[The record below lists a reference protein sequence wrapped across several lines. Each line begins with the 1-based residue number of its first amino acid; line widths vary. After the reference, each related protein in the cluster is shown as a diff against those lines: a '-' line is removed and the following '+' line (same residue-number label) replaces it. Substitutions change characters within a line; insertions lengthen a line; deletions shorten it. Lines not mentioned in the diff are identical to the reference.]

1 MKIISDCNEDAV
13 LMKTLHTF
21 ERCDVFAHT
30 VQSSGD
36 TGTQTLSLSVK
47 LNYSGTHGAVRQ
59 CLPSVSEPSSSCAPS
74 GTLSAPGHSN
84 YTGTLQI
91 KTTWQYGCYRDTC
104 FFSLKLLYFKLKLN
118 NKAASFTGVF
128 TLPLVSPCAC
138 SSMSPFSI
146 DSIRRP
152 RRSESPDSKK
162 RRIHRC
168 DFDGCNKVYTKSSHL
183 KAHRRTHTGQWISWG
198 EMFPRYVT
206 FTLE

>member
-21 ERCDVFAHT
+21 ERCDVFAHA

-91 KTTWQYGCYRDTC
+91 KTTWQYGCYRDTWFVLWNC
-104 FFSLKLLYFKLKLN
+104 FISNSNSIIKWILSQRFSHCLLSPHVL
-118 NKAASFTGVF
+118 AAPCRPSVSTAYVARGGPSRQIPKRGESTDV
-128 TLPLVSPCAC
+128 TLMAA
-138 SSMSPFSI
+138 
-146 DSIRRP
+146 IRCTP
-152 RRSESPDSKK
+152 RAP
-162 RRIHRC
+162 I
-168 DFDGCNKVYTKSSHL
+168 
-183 KAHRRTHTGQWISWG
+183 
-198 EMFPRYVT
+198 
-206 FTLE
+206 